1 MNNADKYFWITL
13 LQNCSFLSPV
23 MTLFYIHRGLQ
34 FSDMFIILLAI
45 VVSMFVFEIPT
56 GILGDKYG
64 RKNSIVIGLFMICV
78 TSAMLVFAH
87 SLWFFLL
94 IMILFG
100 CALTFSSGSD
110 EALIYDSLKEE
121 GKEKEMNKY
130 MSKINSARFIPMVVS
145 APIGAFIAQNLTE
158 SQFMILL
165 VLGIIT
171 SVIAFIVGLTLKETT
186 NHKAVKKDSPIKLFK
201 SSFVHIK
208 NSPIILRLFMNKTL
222 VLIVCSH
229 VFGVLWQPYLQ
240 QSGVPIVLFGI
251 LVAVSAL
258 IISYLNHKTTAIR
271 SILSTKKILFLTA
284 LLSFIAFL
292 IGAYV
297 QNIYYAIAFYLIIRV
312 LLWVRDPL
320 FSQYLNEHIESHNR
334 ATVLSSLSMVDSFF
348 DIIIFLGAGYIA
360 NTGLNYSFLFCA
372 GIILIA
378 ILFFRIEDRHVTN
391 VEHN

>member
-34 FSDMFIILLAI
+34 FSDMFLLLLAV
-45 VVSMFVFEIPT
+45 VVSMFIFEVPT
-56 GILGDKYG
+56 GIFGDKYG
-64 RKNSIVIGLFMICV
+64 RKNSIIIGLFMLIIMS
-78 TSAMLVFAH
+78 TLLVFAH
-87 SLWFFLL
+87 SLWFFLV
-94 IMILFG
+94 IMILLG
-100 CALTFSSGSD
+100 CALTFGSGSD

-130 MSKINSARFIPMVVS
+130 MSKINSARFIPIVVT
-145 APIGAFIAQNLTE
+145 APIGAFIAKDLTE
-158 SQFMILL
+158 NQFMILL
-165 VLGIIT
+165 ILGIII
-171 SVIAFIVGLTLKETT
+171 SLIAFIIGLTLKETT
-186 NHKAVKKDSPIKLFK
+186 HHKTAKKDSPIKLFK
-201 SSFVHIK
+201 SSLVHIK
-208 NSPIILRLFMNKTL
+208 NSPIILRLFINKTL

-240 QSGVPIVLFGI
+240 ESGVPIALFGI
-251 LVAVSAL
+251 LVSMGAL
-258 IISYLNHKTTAIR
+258 IISYLNHKIM
-271 SILSTKKILFLTA
+271 SIQSFISTKRILFLTA
-284 LLSFIAFL
+284 LFSFAAFL

-348 DIIIFLGAGYIA
+348 DIIIFLLAGYIS
-360 NTGLNYSFLFCA
+360 NIGLNYSFLFCA
-372 GIILIA
+372 GVILIA
-378 ILFFRIEDRHVTN
+378 MLFFRIEDKHMVVKTK
-391 VEHN
+391 E

>member
-1 MNNADKYFWITL
+1 
-13 LQNCSFLSPV
+13 
-23 MTLFYIHRGLQ
+23 
-34 FSDMFIILLAI
+34 MFIVLLAV

-56 GILGDKYG
+56 GIFGDKYG
-64 RKNSIVIGLFMICV
+64 RRNSIIIGLFLLFIMSIL
-78 TSAMLVFAH
+78 LVFAH
-87 SLWFFLL
+87 SLWYFLF

-100 CALTFSSGSD
+100 FAVTFTSGSD

-130 MSKINSARFIPMVVS
+130 MSKINSARFIPIILS
-145 APIGAFIAQNLTE
+145 APIGAFIAKDLTE
-158 SQFMILL
+158 KEFMILL
-165 VLGIIT
+165 ILGII
-171 SVIAFIVGLTLKETT
+171 VAFISFLIGLTLKETEH
-186 NHKAVKKDSPIKLFK
+186 HKTVKRDSPIKLFK

-251 LVAVSAL
+251 LIAVGAL
-258 IISYLNHKTTAIR
+258 IISYLNHKIT
-271 SILSTKKILFLTA
+271 SIQSFVSAKRILFLTA
-284 LLSFIAFL
+284 LFSFFAFL

-312 LLWVRDPL
+312 FLWVRDPL

-348 DIIIFLGAGYIA
+348 DIIIFLLAGYIS
-360 NTGLNYSFLFCA
+360 NIGLNYSFLFCA
-372 GIILIA
+372 GVILVA
-378 ILFFRIEDRHVTN
+378 MLFFKIDDKHMVVGVKE
-391 VEHN
+391 

>member
-1 MNNADKYFWITL
+1 
-13 LQNCSFLSPV
+13 
-23 MTLFYIHRGLQ
+23 
-34 FSDMFIILLAI
+34 MFIILLAI

-258 IISYLNHKTTAIR
+258 IISYLNHKTTAIQ